1 MRPKALFALPLALA
15 LSGAA
20 LSAQQP
26 APPPLH
32 GERVIRVSA
41 VGQVEAAPD
50 EAHLDFAVETTAAT
64 AAQAAQE
71 NAARMEQ
78 VIRALVAA
86 GVARTAIETRGY
98 QVYPEYAPQPQPQP
112 NAEPRIRGYRVSNTV
127 TVETRDIGK
136 VGGLLDAALRAGA
149 NRVDAVRFGLS
160 NPEAAR
166 GQAIRR
172 ATESARRDAEALA
185 AALGVRLGA
194 VVDASTTGEPP
205 RPFPV
210 MMRGRAEAMGMAQSV
225 ATPIQPGEQTVTAT
239 VSLVFSIGG

>member
-1 MRPKALFALPLALA
+1 MRSKALLALPLALV

-20 LSAQQP
+20 ALAAQQP
-26 APPPLH
+26 APMPPH

-50 EAHLDFAVETTAAT
+50 EAHLDFAVETMAAT
-64 AAQAAQE
+64 AAQAARE
-71 NAARMEQ
+71 NAARMER
-78 VIRALVAA
+78 VIAALVAA
-86 GVARTAIETRGY
+86 GVPRASVETRGY
-98 QVYPEYAPQPQPQP
+98 QVYPEYAPQPQP
-112 NAEPRIRGYRVSNTV
+112 NAEPTIRGYRVSNTV

-136 VGGLLDAALRAGA
+136 VGTLLDAALRAGA

-210 MMRGRAEAMGMAQSV
+210 MMRGRAEAMDMAQSV
-225 ATPIQPGEQTVTAT
+225 TTPIQPGEQTVTAT